1 MSINLNKMIEIR
13 QKFALQFLI
22 YEFKY
27 SFNEVPQKS
36 KKLSMTTQIVFSVE
50 QPTLYEGF

>member
-1 MSINLNKMIEIR
+1 MIEIR